1 MAKPADENWKGIPHF
16 RVRADVTSS
25 NAWRVLSYSGKALY
39 ADLRAKLRMGSN
51 GNVNATLSE
60 MKHVGWVSAATLSK
74 ALYELQA
81 VGLIVKTRGGGV
93 ERGSKVC
100 SLYGFTDLDI
110 NQIPKLN
117 IEKRRPSYEYRNF
130 KSTAEARSALQTGVA
145 KLRDEGIARKGKV
158 RAQKKIDASIIEQV
172 KPVIDSEIEQE
183 RCFTYSKTEQ
193 DKRYANAA

>member
-1 MAKPADENWKGIPHF
+1 MAKPADENWKGIPHC

-39 ADLRAKLRMGSN
+39 TDLRAKLRIGSN

-74 ALYELQA
+74 ALYELQS

-100 SLYGFTDLDI
+100 SLYAFTDLDI
-110 NQIPKLN
+110 NPNPRLG
-117 IEKRRPSYEYRNF
+117 IEKRRASFEYRDF
-130 KSTAEARSALQTGVA
+130 KTIAEARLALVTGVT
-145 KLRDEGIARKGKV
+145 KLRDAGIARKEKAKASKKLTLQKLNKWKV
-158 RAQKKIDASIIEQV
+158 FPIQKLN
-172 KPVIDSEIEQE
+172 
-183 RCFTYSKTEQ
+183 
-193 DKRYANAA
+193 KRGVSLIQKVNK